1 MSILGKVLGIIP
13 ARMASTRFPGKP
25 LAQIAGKSL
34 IQRTYENAARSPLF
48 GALVVATDH
57 PEIHDHVLAFGGNV
71 VMTSSTC
78 PTGTDRIAEV
88 VQNTRAYA
96 DYTLICNIQGD
107 EPCVE
112 PEIFLQ
118 ICEALEQNHKAVMAT
133 ARTPL
138 QSAQEA
144 ASRSV
149 VKCVTNLKGEALY
162 FSRALIPAGYHPA
175 FHQTVAYYR
184 HIGLYAFRRE
194 FLLLYPTLSK
204 TPLQEAEDQEALK
217 VLEHG
222 YTIQVVTVHEPT
234 VGVDTPEDLTQVE
247 KYICTQNQQ

>member
-13 ARMASTRFPGKP
+13 ARMASSRFPGKP

-34 IQRTYENAARSPLF
+34 IQRTYENAARSSLF
-48 GALVVATDH
+48 GKLVVATDH
-57 PEIHDHVLAFGGNV
+57 PEIYEHVIAFGGNV
-71 VMTSSTC
+71 VMTSPLA

-88 VQNTRAYA
+88 IQNRTEYN

-112 PEIFLQ
+112 PEVFLQ
-118 ICEALEQNHKAVMAT
+118 ICEALENNPKAVVAT
-133 ARTPL
+133 AKTPL
-138 QSAQEA
+138 TNAQSA

-162 FSRALIPAGYHPA
+162 FSRALIPAGHHPA
-175 FHQTVAYYR
+175 FHQTVQYYR

-194 FLLLYPTLSK
+194 FLLLYPSLSK

-217 VLEHG
+217 ILEHG
-222 YTIQVVTVHEPT
+222 YTIQVVTVQEQT
-234 VGVDTPEDLTQVE
+234 IGVDTPEDITQVE
-247 KYICTQNQQ
+247 KYICTQNSQ